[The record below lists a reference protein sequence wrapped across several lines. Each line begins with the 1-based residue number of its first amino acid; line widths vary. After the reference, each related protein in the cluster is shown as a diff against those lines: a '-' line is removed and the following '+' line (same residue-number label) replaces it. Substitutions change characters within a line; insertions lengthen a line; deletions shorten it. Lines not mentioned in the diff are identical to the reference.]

1 MKRQN
6 TIVRFF
12 HFIFL
17 IQLSYFCYSKN
28 LTDDKNPTKE
38 FTTLPKHCRPN
49 INPNLPQFIIG

>member
-28 LTDDKNPTKE
+28 LTD
-38 FTTLPKHCRPN
+38 
-49 INPNLPQFIIG
+49 